1 MSTDTALVIGLGN
14 PGPQYEK
21 TRHNVGFMV
30 AGTLAGRMGGKFNV
44 HKKSGAEIV
53 EGRLAGRRVI
63 LGKPR
68 SYMNLSGGA
77 VAGLARFFSVDAA
90 NIIVVHDEL

>member
-1 MSTDTALVIGLGN
+1 MSEDTALVVGLGN

-30 AGTLAGRMGGKFNV
+30 AGVLSARMGGKFSA

-53 EGRLAGRRVI
+53 QGRLEGRPTILA
-63 LGKPR
+63 KPR
-68 SYMNLSGGA
+68 SFMNLSGSA
-77 VAGLARFFSVDAA
+77 VAG
-90 NIIVVHDEL
+90 